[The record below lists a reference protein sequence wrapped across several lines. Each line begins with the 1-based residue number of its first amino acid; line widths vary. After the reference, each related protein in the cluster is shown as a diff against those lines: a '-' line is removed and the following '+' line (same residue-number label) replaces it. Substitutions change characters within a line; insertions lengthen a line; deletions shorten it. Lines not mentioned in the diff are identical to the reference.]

1 MLFLIIV
8 KFILPE
14 LLRNMRQKCK
24 VSRSE
29 IVMFLAPKLLR
40 RGYQNCEVGQV
51 CGTLSIC
58 CCRIN
63 QVCLRV
69 RMRRAARIAQIG
81 GVRVCAELHASRCS
95 HAIITIALI
104 LRARGNSAA
113 KII

>member
-69 RMRRAARIAQIG
+69 RMRRKPAHRADWWCARL
-81 GVRVCAELHASRCS
+81 R
-95 HAIITIALI
+95 TIQLLQ
-104 LRARGNSAA
+104 LR
-113 KII
+113 KF